1 VRLSGLV
8 PRVTDVSIP
17 TLTASLKIEMG
28 WNAQLPVTGLQPR
41 ADQETQAPKQAYV
54 QGAGAGAVNEVY
66 WNVLTVGAG
75 ASTTLDLSA
84 GLADV
89 LGQTFGFARVK
100 AFMVWLLSTATTDT
114 LVDGTVGTACSGVTI
129 GNAATN
135 PWAGTGYPV
144 SDQATGTITLANGE
158 KRGWARGDATGWVVD
173 GTHKSLKVLNNDG
186 AVAAKLVIAALGAD
200 T

>member
-1 VRLSGLV
+1 
-8 PRVTDVSIP
+8 VSIP
-17 TLTASLKIEMG
+17 TLTGYLKVEMQ
-28 WNAQLPVTGLQPR
+28 WNGQLPVTGLQPR
-41 ADQETQAPKQAYV
+41 ADQETQAAKQSYV
-54 QGAGAGAVNEVY
+54 QGAGVGAVNEAY

-75 ASTTLDLSA
+75 ANTTLDLSA
-84 GLADV
+84 ALTDV

-100 AFMVWLLSTATTDT
+100 AFMVWLLAAADT
-114 LVDGTVGTACSGVTI
+114 LVDGTVGTACSGVTL

-158 KRGWARGDATGWVVD
+158 RRGWARGDATGWVVD

-200 T
+200 A